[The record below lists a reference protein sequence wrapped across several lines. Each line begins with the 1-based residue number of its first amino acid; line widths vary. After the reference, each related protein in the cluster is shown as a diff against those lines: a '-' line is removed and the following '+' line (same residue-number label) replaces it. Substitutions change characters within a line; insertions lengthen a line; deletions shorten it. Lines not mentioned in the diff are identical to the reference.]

1 VTLLFVSAVAIDQQA
16 QEAPIKRVIGLLE
29 KMKSELQAEADKDAS
44 LYDKMVCWCTTT
56 EKEKTVAIADA
67 EQTIKD
73 LQTEIE
79 ERSARF
85 GELETEIPAMK
96 KQIAKDTA
104 ALKEATATREKEAA
118 AFRDEEKATVQAM
131 TNLKNA
137 IRVLGK
143 VQLLQGG
150 KGKLSSAEMTGIR
163 VVLRDVMYQH
173 ELMKA
178 RSPKGVAL
186 VQESSMTAEARA
198 EGQRALKTLVGTED
212 EELPLKF
219 AERVLA
225 RSAGAAS
232 AAPTSFLQIS
242 RQPTNSGSY
251 NSASG
256 PIFGILTTMM
266 DEFTADLKSSQE
278 EEAKAVADFN
288 AMEAAKTEQIKLGKE
303 KLDELQAESAAN
315 KKGLSDAKENLQL
328 TTDQR
333 AADVEFLRN
342 LKLTCNDLDAQWEAR
357 SKMRAEEITAVA
369 ETISILT
376 SDDNAEQ
383 LKAGGVFAQGVSFV
397 QTAEGA
403 QRVLRSKVAA
413 ALRKAAGSSDFDSD
427 DLLSAW
433 RNRNGHSSP
442 LGASSGPRAQLMALA
457 VSAQLD
463 KFTEIKAMMD
473 KLVVDLKEQQKEE
486 VTFKAYCIKE
496 LDTNEKDIFHK
507 NEHKEDLDTKIKQLG
522 AQMEKLAEEIGEAN
536 SQIATTKVEI
546 LKASQD
552 REKENAQ
559 FQQVVSDQ
567 RATQGILNKAL
578 QRLKDFYAKRL
589 SGFVQVDGQQTPP
602 VHFQP
607 MKKSA
612 GASPVMGLVEQIIED
627 SVALEKEAIA
637 TEYQAQADY
646 EKLVK
651 DSNTLV
657 KDLEDSVSEK
667 SKESA
672 QAAKDSNQAT
682 TDRDMAVDELESLAA
697 YEADLHGQCDF
708 VLKNFDIRQK
718 ARLQEMEAIGEAK
731 AILSGSK

>member
-1 VTLLFVSAVAIDQQA
+1 
-16 QEAPIKRVIGLLE
+16 
-29 KMKSELQAEADKDAS
+29 
-44 LYDKMVCWCTTT
+44 
-56 EKEKTVAIADA
+56 
-67 EQTIKD
+67 
-73 LQTEIE
+73 
-79 ERSARF
+79 
-85 GELETEIPAMK
+85 
-96 KQIAKDTA
+96 
-104 ALKEATATREKEAA
+104 
-118 AFRDEEKATVQAM
+118 
-131 TNLKNA
+131 
-137 IRVLGK
+137 
-143 VQLLQGG
+143 
-150 KGKLSSAEMTGIR
+150 
-163 VVLRDVMYQH
+163 
-173 ELMKA
+173 
-178 RSPKGVAL
+178 
-186 VQESSMTAEARA
+186 
-198 EGQRALKTLVGTED
+198 
-212 EELPLKF
+212 
-219 AERVLA
+219 
-225 RSAGAAS
+225 
-232 AAPTSFLQIS
+232 
-242 RQPTNSGSY
+242 
-251 NSASG
+251 
-256 PIFGILTTMM
+256 
-266 DEFTADLKSSQE
+266 
-278 EEAKAVADFN
+278 
-288 AMEAAKTEQIKLGKE
+288 
-303 KLDELQAESAAN
+303 
-315 KKGLSDAKENLQL
+315 
-328 TTDQR
+328 
-333 AADVEFLRN
+333 
-342 LKLTCNDLDAQWEAR
+342 
-357 SKMRAEEITAVA
+357 MRAEEITAVA

-536 SQIATTKVEI
+536 NQIATTKVEI

>member
-1 VTLLFVSAVAIDQQA
+1 LVICLVASAVAESES
-16 QEAPIKRVIGLLE
+16 EAPIKRVIGLLE
-29 KMKSELQAEADKDAS
+29 KMKSELQAEADNDAA

-56 EKEKTVAIADA
+56 EKEKTVAVADA

-73 LQTEIE
+73 LQSEIE

-85 GELETEIPAMK
+85 GELETEIPGMK

-104 ALKEATATREKEAA
+104 ALKEAVATREKEAA

-137 IRVLGK
+137 LRVLGK
-143 VQLLQGG
+143 VQFLQGG
-150 KGKLSSAEMTGIR
+150 RAKGGLSSAELTGIR
-163 VVLRDVMYQH
+163 VVLRDVTYQH
-173 ELMKA
+173 ELLKA
-178 RSPKGVAL
+178 RSPQVAL
-186 VQESSMTAEARA
+186 LQTSADSQA
-198 EGQRALKTLVGTED
+198 EGQRALKELLGTEE

-219 AERVLA
+219 AEKVIA
-225 RSAGAAS
+225 RSAKAADS
-232 AAPTSFLQIS
+232 STPTSFLQVS

-256 PIFGILTTMM
+256 PIFGILQQMM
-266 DEFTADLKSSQE
+266 DEFTADLKTSQE
-278 EEAKAVADFN
+278 DEAKAVADFQ

-369 ETISILT
+369 ETITILT

-383 LKAGGVFAQGVSFV
+383 LKAGGVFAQGVSFM
-397 QTAEGA
+397 QMASKTGM
-403 QRVLRSKVAA
+403 QRVLRSKAA
-413 ALRKAAGSSDFDSD
+413 EALRKAAQSSDFDSD

-433 RNRNGHSSP
+433 RNRDGKTGTM
-442 LGASSGPRAQLMALA
+442 GASSGPRAQLMALA

-463 KFTEIKAMMD
+463 KFTDIKAMMD
-473 KLVVDLKEQQKEE
+473 KLVEDLKEQQKEE
-486 VTFKAYCIKE
+486 VKLKAYCTKE
-496 LDTNEKDIFHK
+496 LDTNEKDVFHK
-507 NEHKEDLDTKIKQLG
+507 NEHKEDLDTKIKQLQ
-522 AQMEKLAEEIGEAN
+522 AHMDKLAEEIGAAN
-536 SQIATTKVEI
+536 DQIAKTNIEI
-546 LKASQD
+546 KQASQD

-567 RATQGILNKAL
+567 RATQAILKKAL
-578 QRLKDFYAKRL
+578 DKLKSFYAKKL
-589 SGFVQVDGQQTPP
+589 GGFIQADQTPP
-602 VHFQP
+602 VQFAP

-637 TEYQAQADY
+637 AEYAAQADY

-651 DSNTLV
+651 DSNTLI
-657 KDLEDSVSEK
+657 KDLEDTVSEK

-672 QAAKDSNQAT
+672 QSMKDQNQAT

-697 YEADLHGQCDF
+697 YEADLHSQCDF
-708 VLKNFDIRQK
+708 VLKNFAIRQK

-731 AILSGSK
+731 AILSGAK